1 MSHEQTPQSQTPTSK
16 DAPPRPVIHRVC
28 ITCNNMFATT
38 DYDERHCPKCKK

>member
-1 MSHEQTPQSQTPTSK
+1 MTTSETPQSQPQTTK
-16 DAPPRPVIHRVC
+16 NEPPRPAIHRVC